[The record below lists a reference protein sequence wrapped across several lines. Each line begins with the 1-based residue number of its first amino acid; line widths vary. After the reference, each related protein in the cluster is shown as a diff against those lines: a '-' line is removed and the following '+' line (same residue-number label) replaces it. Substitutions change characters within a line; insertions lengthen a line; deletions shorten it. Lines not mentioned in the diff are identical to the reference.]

1 MTRTWWRQYIC
12 ATRPELQKQPC
23 GSVVQSGEIFERA
36 LKEGSRCRRC
46 SSPDLGGQLKE
57 FAALFAGEIDKAV
70 SSVS

>member
-1 MTRTWWRQYIC
+1 MY
-12 ATRPELQKQPC
+12 AASDELKKRPC
-23 GSVVQSGEIFERA
+23 GSAVQSGEIFERA

-70 SSVS
+70 SSVSGYTHFT